1 MVAYLTTNVL
11 NTKSDNVMLVS
22 DDKDYLQL
30 INSKV
35 NVYRPVE
42 KRLYKLEDVKER
54 FKVPAE
60 NYHLYKVFIGDSS
73 DNIPGVPG
81 IGPKTAEKIPILQ
94 ENRVIGLNEFLSYC
108 EDKKDD
114 KLYKKILE
122 HKEVIT
128 RNYKLMQLHDV
139 DISGT
144 HKLFLIDKFN
154 ESVSLINKNEF
165 LQILTTDKGY
175 AYINDPITFLNIFN
189 QLNIFALG
197 TNNNNS

>member
-1 MVAYLTTNVL
+1 
-11 NTKSDNVMLVS
+11 MLVS

-154 ESVSLINKNEF
+154 EPVSLINKNEF